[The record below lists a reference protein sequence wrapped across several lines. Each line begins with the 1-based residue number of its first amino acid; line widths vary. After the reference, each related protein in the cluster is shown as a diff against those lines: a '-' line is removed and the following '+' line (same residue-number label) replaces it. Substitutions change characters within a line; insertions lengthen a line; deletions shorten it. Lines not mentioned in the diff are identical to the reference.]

1 MRQKVSEK
9 SQSQRGSGEWGSES
23 TQRRFS
29 AFGISLSI
37 GSYIDRA
44 SISFSQRMGEWAVAC
59 WREIVGQQ
67 GIGMER

>member
-23 TQRRFS
+23 TQRFT

-37 GSYIDRA
+37 GSYIERA
-44 SISFSQRMGEWAVAC
+44 SISFSPENGGSELLLAGE
-59 WREIVGQQ
+59 RL
-67 GIGMER
+67 